1 MKENKSNK
9 RKQKSS
15 KKSVATSKKL
25 SKKPSSSYKHE
36 AEPETQKEELEQFQQ
51 IEWLFKPKDV
61 ISKNYFPPYGD
72 LIQLNTKRLILN
84 SVGESFL
91 EELVHYYLDL
101 LDTSAAVYE
110 KNGDYALGIFSSSW
124 CRFLDQASR
133 ELCEIDN
140 NKKALE
146 SGKWLCHESCW
157 TQASKQSIETGKPV
171 DIECYGGLHIYAI
184 PIWAGK
190 EIVGS
195 INFGYGSPPKDPQE
209 LQTIAEKYNVN
220 ADQLLELA
228 EAYQL
233 RPSFIIDSSKA
244 RLEHS
249 ARLIG
254 AAVLQHIQ
262 FDNLQRR
269 LIYTTSH
276 ELRTPISIINQ
287 SINNLMKYRN
297 QMSEENQIKL
307 MEVLSRN
314 ALSLSQIIDDLLLLS
329 SIDQAK
335 VALNWITY
343 HPIELLED
351 VLKEL
356 EPLQKAKEITI
367 EYNIDKKLQLYGDPK
382 RISQIFRILI
392 DNAIKY
398 SNGNSKIQINAI
410 DQYVGKNNQKN
421 EDGILFEFKDEGRGI
436 KEPDMSRI
444 FQRFFRAEDVASI
457 SGIGLGLSIA
467 RELTELHQ
475 GEINVESTYGK
486 GSTFYVFLPRLITPP
501 TLS

>member
-1 MKENKSNK
+1 MKESKPSKRNK
-9 RKQKSS
+9 KSS
-15 KKSVATSKKL
+15 KKSLVNSEK
-25 SKKPSSSYKHE
+25 SIKKPSASYKCE
-36 AEPETQKEELEQFQQ
+36 DEPETQQQLEQFHQ

-61 ISKNYFPPYGD
+61 ISKDYFPRYGD
-72 LIQLNTKRLILN
+72 LIQLNTKRLILD

-101 LDTSAAVYE
+101 LETSAAVYE

-133 ELCEIDN
+133 ELCETDN

-157 TQASKQSIETGKPV
+157 TEASKQSIETSKPV
-171 DIECYGGLHIYAI
+171 DIECNGGLHIYAI

-195 INFGYGSPPKDPQE
+195 INFGYGSPPKDPEE
-209 LQTIAEKYNVN
+209 LQAIAERYHVDAN
-220 ADQLLELA
+220 QLLELA
-228 EAYQL
+228 RAYQL

-244 RLEHS
+244 RLGHS

-287 SINNLMKYRN
+287 SIANLMKYGK
-297 QMSEENQIKL
+297 QISKEDQNKL
-307 MEVLSRN
+307 MEVISRN
-314 ALSLSQIIDDLLLLS
+314 ALLLSQMIDDLLLLS

-335 VALNWITY
+335 VTLNWIKYYPTE
-343 HPIELLED
+343 ILED

-356 EPLQKAKEITI
+356 EPLQTAKGITI
-367 EYNIDKKLQLYGDPK
+367 EYEVDKNFQLYGDPN
-382 RISQIFRILI
+382 RIGQIFRIIL

-398 SNGNSKIQINAI
+398 SNNDTKVQIKAI
-410 DQYVGKNNQKN
+410 DQYVGKYNQN
-421 EDGILFEFKDEGRGI
+421 SADGILFEFKDEGRGI
-436 KEPDMSRI
+436 KETDLSHM
-444 FQRFFRAEDVASI
+444 FQRFFRTEDAASI
-457 SGIGLGLSIA
+457 PGIGLGLSIA

-475 GEINVESTYGK
+475 GEIHAESTYGE
-486 GSTFYVFLPRLITPP
+486 GSTFFVFLPRLINPP
-501 TLS
+501 VIS